1 LFCVIKGFTTL
12 ELPRRGGLE
21 VPPGTPIY
29 TSASALLASVRLHRI
44 QKRCGRLVTTNGH
57 RDTMSIIP
65 AKFAYPFVF
74 TILHAIVR
82 NAQRS
87 SKGKRCIGDLDHI
100 PIRRMLSAVYWR
112 VRLS

>member
-1 LFCVIKGFTTL
+1 
-12 ELPRRGGLE
+12 
-21 VPPGTPIY
+21 
-29 TSASALLASVRLHRI
+29 
-44 QKRCGRLVTTNGH
+44 
-57 RDTMSIIP
+57 MSIIP